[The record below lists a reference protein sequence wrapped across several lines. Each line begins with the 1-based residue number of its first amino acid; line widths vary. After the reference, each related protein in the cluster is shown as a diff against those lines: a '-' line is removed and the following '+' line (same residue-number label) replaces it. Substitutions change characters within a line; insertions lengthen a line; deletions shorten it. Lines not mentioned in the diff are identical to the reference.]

1 VLGVSRALAG
11 NEMNREIAG
20 STIVRNRSSDR
31 RRAVK
36 KLFVLSVALLLCEL
50 SLIGQQGRVGM
61 PTPPVP
67 MGTDDTI
74 ASQNEAKLQHRLDMA
89 ELQREADD
97 LARTAQTIPS
107 DVANVR
113 KGMLPKDVIQKLK
126 EIEKL
131 SKNLRTKLNP

>member
-1 VLGVSRALAG
+1 VQ
-11 NEMNREIAG
+11 
-20 STIVRNRSSDR
+20 
-31 RRAVK
+31 
-36 KLFVLSVALLLCEL
+36 KLFVLSVVLLLCEL
-50 SLIGQQGRVGM
+50 SLIGQQGHVGM
-61 PTPPVP
+61 PTPPAP
-67 MGTDDTI
+67 MGTDDTV
-74 ASQNEAKLQHRLDMA
+74 SPPNDVKLQHKLDMV

-97 LARTAQTIPS
+97 LARTAQTIPT

>member
-1 VLGVSRALAG
+1 
-11 NEMNREIAG
+11 
-20 STIVRNRSSDR
+20 
-31 RRAVK
+31 
-36 KLFVLSVALLLCEL
+36 
-50 SLIGQQGRVGM
+50 
-61 PTPPVP
+61 
-67 MGTDDTI
+67 MGTDDTV
-74 ASQNEAKLQHRLDMA
+74 SPPNDVKLQHKLDMV

-97 LARTAQTIPS
+97 LARTAQTIPT

>member
-1 VLGVSRALAG
+1 
-11 NEMNREIAG
+11 
-20 STIVRNRSSDR
+20 
-31 RRAVK
+31 VK
-36 KLFVLSVALLLCEL
+36 KLFVLSTALLLCGL

-61 PTPPVP
+61 PTPPAP
-67 MGTDDTI
+67 MGPDDTV
-74 ASQNEAKLQHRLDMA
+74 ASQNDAKLQHRIDMA

-113 KGMLPKDVIQKLK
+113 KGMMPKDVIQKLK